1 MAKLLSGTLPSLN
14 VGISSYSESKQT
26 LTVVGLSTFT
36 GDIKAR
42 SDLYVDTIRR
52 YTDNSTNTKITLESG
67 RVKLF
72 AGNGTTPKININGGV
87 GINTS
92 LNVTGIATFKT
103 DVNVEG
109 DLNVTG
115 DIVYDE
121 SSGRNLNITGIS
133 TFGGAVNFGASS
145 SISIGSTTGEDGQ
158 YLQST
163 GTGVTWA
170 SGSVLRNT
178 SSTVATAGTDTF
190 TLNYTT
196 GFLDVYVNGVKLAPT
211 EFTATNGTSVVL
223 GEAAFGG
230 ETVDFH
236 AFNTPSTGV
245 SPNVLHDPPATS
257 SSTGLAGQMSYDSDY
272 LYVCIAT
279 NTWKRAAL
287 STF

>member
-1 MAKLLSGTLPSLN
+1 MPKLLSGTLQSLN

-67 RVKLF
+67 RVKIF
-72 AGNGTTPKININGGV
+72 AGNGTSPRINVNGGV

-92 LNVTGIATFKT
+92 LNVTGIATFQS
-103 DVNVEG
+103 DVDVLGN
-109 DLNVTG
+109 LNITG

-121 SSGRNLNITGIS
+121 ITGRNLNVSGIS
-133 TFGGAVNFGASS
+133 TFGGT
-145 SISIGSTTGEDGQ
+145 ISIGGTTGENGQ

-163 GTGVTWA
+163 GVGVTWA

-178 SSTVATAGTDTF
+178 SSTVATAGTDRF
-190 TLNYTT
+190 SLNYTT
-196 GFLDVYVNGVKLAPT
+196 GFLDVYVNGVKLTPS
-211 EFTATNGTSVVL
+211 EFTATNGTSVIL
-223 GEAAFGG
+223 NEAVFGG

-245 SPNVLHDPPATS
+245 SPNVIHDAPATS
-257 SSTGLAGQMSYDSDY
+257 SSNGLAGQMSYDSDY

-279 NTWKRAAL
+279 NSWKRVAL
-287 STF
+287 SIF